1 MFAPSAWPPLRHAA
15 ADLCW
20 LLSHDYAV
28 PSALQLVGDR
38 YQLAVRQR
46 AAVARCACSDAS
58 RVQRKGRQVDADRLT
73 GQTLSL
79 DGYNVL
85 TTVEVALGGGV
96 VLSAC
101 DRTYRDIAGMHGTYR
116 KVAETLP
123 ALELLGRMTA
133 VYGVAMWIWYLDRPV
148 SNSGRLR
155 KIMADLAVERGWAWQ
170 VECVQNPDEVLA
182 ATAEIIV
189 TADSVV
195 LDRCQRWFNLTREV
209 IGRHVPQ
216 ANVVP
221 VAD

>member
-1 MFAPSAWPPLRHAA
+1 M
-15 ADLCW
+15 
-20 LLSHDYAV
+20 

-58 RVQRKGRQVDADRLT
+58 RVQRKARQVDADRLT

-85 TTVEVALGGGV
+85 TTVEVALVGGV

-155 KIMADLAVERGWAWQ
+155 KIMADLAVERGWAWRMMTLTPASGTS
-170 VECVQNPDEVLA
+170 ELSS
-182 ATAEIIV
+182 
-189 TADSVV
+189 SV
-195 LDRCQRWFNLTREV
+195 CW
-209 IGRHVPQ
+209 
-216 ANVVP
+216 
-221 VAD
+221 